1 MSLDSCLW
9 PLRPAGKEPKGQPVL
24 AQPEG
29 RASWPQ
35 GTSSS
40 VCWQEY
46 GGGDGCRCGDGEGG
60 PTWSCCDS
68 GPAPAV
74 P

>member
-1 MSLDSCLW
+1 MSPDSCPR
-9 PLRPAGKEPKGQPVL
+9 PLRPMGKEPKGQPVL

-40 VCWQEY
+40 VCWQGC
-46 GGGDGCRCGDGEGG
+46 GGGDGRRCGVEEGG
-60 PTWSCCDS
+60 PT
-68 GPAPAV
+68 
-74 P
+74 